1 VRRLRVSRRPK
12 IVHLVVAGAIG
23 GAERVI
29 VSLASRPDKTG
40 AEHCLALMTPNPA
53 LRIFFRQAGLK
64 IRDRGPVKEN
74 PLAYLWRSFGPM
86 DLAWIERVLEE
97 EGATAIHAHTF
108 GSHVLAARAGLRSG
122 IPVVRTEHGIAHYS
136 DPSCAIYRR
145 WALANTDVVV
155 AVSQYVKNIVE
166 RYDPASAKKVR
177 VVPNGIDLDN
187 FRPAISS
194 GNLSF
199 TLAVTS
205 RLAAIKQLHLAIEA
219 VAQVPD
225 VRLDIAG
232 DGDERKRLEALVR
245 KLGVES
251 RVHFLGHLDD
261 PRPLIARCDAVINCT
276 AAEAHPLA
284 IIEAAAMARPTIAF
298 AGGGIPE
305 IVRDQST
312 GWLTQECSA
321 DGFASA
327 IKLACSDR
335 HRAIQYGK
343 SARQFVEGRFGVHEM
358 CAGYAKAY
366 DELAGA
372 GSCVPG
378 SANFS

>member
-1 VRRLRVSRRPK
+1 MRRLRVSRRPK

-29 VSLASRPDKTG
+29 VNLASRPDKTG

-53 LRIFFRQAGLK
+53 LRVFFRQAGLR
-64 IRDRGPVKEN
+64 IRDRGPVREN
-74 PLAYLWRSFGPM
+74 PLAYLWRSFGPA
-86 DLAWIERVLEE
+86 DIAWMERVLAE

-122 IPVVRTEHGIAHYS
+122 IPVVRTEHGVAHYS

-145 WALANTDVVV
+145 WALTNTDTVV
-155 AVSQYVKNIVE
+155 AVSRYVKNIVE
-166 RYDPASAKKVR
+166 RYDPASAQKVR

-187 FRPAISS
+187 FCPATTT
-194 GNLSF
+194 GNQSF
-199 TLAVTS
+199 TLAIIS

-219 VAQVPD
+219 VAQVPN

-232 DGDERKRLEALVR
+232 DGDERKRLEALVQ

-251 RVHFLGHLDD
+251 RVRFLGHLDD
-261 PRPLIARCDAVINCT
+261 PRPVIAGCDAVINCS
-276 AAEAHPLA
+276 AVEAHPLA

-321 DGFASA
+321 IAFASA
-327 IKLACSDR
+327 IRLACSDR
-335 HRAIQYGK
+335 QKAIEYGK
-343 SARQFVEGRFGVHEM
+343 SARLFVEGRFGVQEM
-358 CAGYAKAY
+358 CAGYAEAY
-366 DELAGA
+366 KELGRACRA
-372 GSCVPG
+372 PA
-378 SANFS
+378 SANCS